1 MNEDEEEHEEEV
13 ASLYHFLLPSLLL
26 SVCLLYVCHC
36 NADYHHL
43 FICCGL
49 IWLVYVLILLAFLLW
64 CKWIINLQKVYGIF
78 HHSLLR
84 NEINYFNFPQYHHCI
99 KYTLLPFVHMTRVI
113 LLKFMAEKRL
123 FIKIIKSLS
132 KFSQPPPS
140 RLLTDFL
147 SFGCFHIS
155 TEWVYSHPNTHEF
168 NLHIILF
175 TFVLYL
181 FMKIRP
187 PIIIITNGRRW
198 KNVCKKGK
206 QKMVKGMQHGC
217 FLELLFN
224 LISQVSCHFIYA
236 LA

>member
-1 MNEDEEEHEEEV
+1 MRSFLLFCWLIYFTLQKQMFNLIKMNEDEEEHEEEV

-99 KYTLLPFVHMTRVI
+99 KYTLLPFIHMTRVI

-147 SFGCFHIS
+147 SFGC
-155 TEWVYSHPNTHEF
+155 E
-168 NLHIILF
+168 LF
-175 TFVLYL
+175 IYQQSESIHTQTL
-181 FMKIRP
+181 M
-187 PIIIITNGRRW
+187 
-198 KNVCKKGK
+198 
-206 QKMVKGMQHGC
+206 
-217 FLELLFN
+217 N
-224 LISQVSCHFIYA
+224 LIST
-236 LA
+236 